1 MNRRRL
7 LAGLGTAAAV
17 GLAGCSG
24 DGGDESGTGGN
35 ESDDGDDAGGDTAD
49 RPFPDAAWRDGDGL
63 DVETLAT
70 RHADAAVEA
79 GGATLFSTA
88 ETTHDGDEDP
98 TPWLP
103 SQEYE
108 SRYDLENQR
117 LYVRQAL
124 TGTDASN
131 VSELYA
137 ADGEAL
143 FRVERQSGGEYDR
156 QSIDRSSGELEST
169 MRSEMATGI
178 RVEGETADGETEY
191 EGLNLWNPASDGAGE
206 VRGEETA
213 RFAADTFDGDRNV
226 PETVETASATVHVY
240 ESGVVPRL
248 EQSWAGEHDG
258 GEASVDVDIDYRD
271 FGATVSEPEW
281 AETARQETDS

>member
-1 MNRRRL
+1 MDRRRF
-7 LAGLGTAAAV
+7 LAGVGSGVALGLT
-17 GLAGCSG
+17 GCL
-24 DGGDESGTGGN
+24 GGDS
-35 ESDDGDDAGGDTAD
+35 SD
-49 RPFPDAAWRDGDGL
+49 RPFTDADWRNEDGL
-63 DVETLAT
+63 DVAVLAE
-70 RHADAAVEA
+70 RHVEA
-79 GGATLFSTA
+79 LVDAGSATLFSTA
-88 ETTHDGDEDP
+88 ETTHDSDEDP

-108 SRYDLENQR
+108 SRYDLENGR

-124 TGTDASN
+124 TEADASD

-143 FRVERQSGGEYDR
+143 FRVERESGVEYDR
-156 QSIDRSSGELEST
+156 QPIDRSSGELESA
-169 MRSEMATGI
+169 MRTEMATGI
-178 RVEGETADGETEY
+178 RVEGGASNIETEY

-213 RFAADTFDGDRNV
+213 RFAADAFEGDRNI

-258 GEASVDVDIDYRD
+258 GEATVDVDIDYRD
-271 FGATVSEPEW
+271 PGATVSEPAW
-281 AETARQETDS
+281 VETAREETDG

>member
-24 DGGDESGTGGN
+24 DSDESGDGGT
-35 ESDDGDDAGGDTAD
+35 ESADGDDAGGDTAD

-88 ETTHDGDEDP
+88 ETTHDGDEEP

-108 SRYDLENQR
+108 SRYDLENRR
-117 LYVRQAL
+117 LYVRLAV
-124 TGTDASN
+124 TETDTPD
-131 VSELYA
+131 VSELYV

-143 FRVERQSGGEYDR
+143 FRVERPSGVEYDR
-156 QSIDRSSGELEST
+156 RAVDRSSGELESA
-169 MRSEMATGI
+169 MRSEMVTGI
-178 RVEGETADGETEY
+178 RVGSETESGETEY

-213 RFAADTFDGDRNV
+213 RFAADTFEGDRDV

-248 EQSWAGEHDG
+248 EQSWAGDHDG
-258 GEASVDVDIDYRD
+258 GEATVDVDIDYRN

-281 AETARQETDS
+281 AETAREETDS

>member
-24 DGGDESGTGGN
+24 DDGNESGNGGN
-35 ESDDGDDAGGDTAD
+35 ESDDAGGDTAD
-49 RPFPDAAWRDGDGL
+49 PPFPDAAWRDGEGL

-88 ETTHDGDEDP
+88 ETTHDGDAEP
-98 TPWLP
+98 SPWLP

-108 SRYDLENQR
+108 AAYDLENGRQ
-117 LYVRQAL
+117 YVRQAV
-124 TGTDASN
+124 TETEESD
-131 VSELYA
+131 VSELYV
-137 ADGEAL
+137 ADGTA
-143 FRVERQSGGEYDR
+143 FIRRRTGDGTRYARRST
-156 QSIDRSSGELEST
+156 DRSADELESA
-169 MRSEMATGI
+169 MRSEMVTGI
-178 RVEGETADGETEY
+178 RVESETADGETEY

-213 RFAADTFDGDRNV
+213 RFTADTFEGDRNI
-226 PETVETASATVHVY
+226 PKTVETASATVHVY

-248 EQSWAGEHDG
+248 EQSWAGRHDG
-258 GEASVDVDIDYRD
+258 QGATVDVDIDYRD
-271 FGATVSEPEW
+271 LGATVSEPAW
-281 AETARQETDS
+281 VETAREETSG